1 MITYDLDY
9 IQAKQ
14 IRPKITILGVG
25 GAGGN
30 AINAII
36 AKNIKNITC
45 VAINTDLQALE
56 NINIQNKIQIGIQT
70 AQGMGTGANP
80 EVGRIAAEEDIQKII
95 ESIDQSDIVFLIGGL
110 GGGTASGAIPVIA
123 RMLQEKQI
131 LSIAVVTKP
140 FIFEGS
146 RRAHVCQAAIQKIEE
161 YIDTLIVI
169 PNQKLFESD
178 TSDSI
183 PLMEAF
189 ERVNEV
195 IVDSIKA
202 VSDTI
207 YSHGHINVDFADVK
221 TTMTRMGKA
230 IIGIGKASGEKR
242 AEKAIEKAIASPL
255 LELASLKGA
264 RSILLN
270 ISGNKTLSL
279 SEMNII
285 AGYIHDEVH
294 PDAHIILGSSIKE
307 EYEDELTLTLI
318 ATGFEDHKVKT
329 SQRNNIYSGYS
340 VGGIQQNYNKYNTNM
355 NNPGNNNIGHGNM
368 YNTMNYGYVNQDLT
382 NNQNNISEKNNINS
396 QNNKQQ
402 NATQQNNFIDIPAF
416 FRKNNIDNQ
425 CNNQ

>member
-1 MITYDLDY
+1 MITYDLDF
-9 IQAKQ
+9 ILTKQ
-14 IRPKITILGVG
+14 IRPKITVLGIG

-36 AKNIKNITC
+36 AKNIKNISC
-45 VAINTDLQALE
+45 IAINTDLQALE
-56 NINIQNKIQIGIQT
+56 NVNAQNKIQIGIQT

-80 EVGRIAAEEDIQKII
+80 EIGRIAAEEDIQKII
-95 ESIDQSDIVFLIGGL
+95 ESIDASDIVFLIGGL

-140 FIFEGS
+140 FVFEGS
-146 RRAHVCQAAIQKIEE
+146 RRANVCNASMQKIEE

-178 TSDSI
+178 LSESI

-189 ERVNEV
+189 EKVNES

-202 VSDTI
+202 VSETI

-221 TTMTRMGKA
+221 ATMTRMGKA
-230 IIGIGKASGEKR
+230 IIGIGKSSGENR
-242 AEKAIEKAIASPL
+242 AEKAIENAISSPL

-307 EYEDELTLTLI
+307 EYGDELTLTLI
-318 ATGFEDHKVKT
+318 ATGFEDQKIKT
-329 SQRNNIYSGYS
+329 SQRSSLYNGYS

-355 NNPGNNNIGHGNM
+355 QNNINQPVNQGNL
-368 YNTMNYGYVNQDLT
+368 YNGNSYGYNNQEL
-382 NNQNNISEKNNINS
+382 NNQNNINDKNNMNL
-396 QNNKQQ
+396 QNNKVQNTNQQ
-402 NATQQNNFIDIPAF
+402 NFIDIPAF